1 MFYGPFHSKTL
12 AILFFFCRKCLQ
24 KFLPYYAIGSNKLI
38 EFAKSSKTEQR
49 LIQQYE
55 HATNKFADIKA
66 CQKGFLDYC
75 RDLEFYGYV

>member
-1 MFYGPFHSKTL
+1 MFYGPFLSKIS
-12 AILFFFCRKCLQ
+12 AILFFSVGNAYRSFCHIMQ
-24 KFLPYYAIGSNKLI
+24 SDKLI

-55 HATNKFADIKA
+55 HATNKFVDVKA